1 MGKVSLNKTSNVNVL
16 FYFRAIQFCE
26 SLVNTFNFHHFDNLK
41 YSAIKE
47 DPRRGNYEQKG
58 LEAVTLLFAA
68 NAGDR
73 FAMERMLMQVSSP

>member
-1 MGKVSLNKTSNVNVL
+1 MNVL

-73 FAMERMLMQVSSP
+73 FAMERMLMQVS